1 MCAEDNGVE
10 EDGNT
15 TKTSN
20 LKKSVQDKR
29 GLGHRSVSGKKKF
42 CSSTRENQNIKR
54 GRGETCYFSIEI
66 LGNRDVCFSPSGFF
80 RSSLPL
86 ATSAPTSPRSCR
98 SERIISVALL
108 LWCAPLSFR
117 VPSSDCACARAACF
131 WASSSEAA
139 FSSLWGGSRKLYLKV
154 SVTINGGVYT
164 AKQKQ
169 YKQ

>member
-20 LKKSVQDKR
+20 LKKVCKTRRVLGTVAFLAKRNSVLPQEKTKISKE
-29 GLGHRSVSGKKKF
+29 GG
-42 CSSTRENQNIKR
+42 
-54 GRGETCYFSIEI
+54 GETCYFSIEI

-86 ATSAPTSPRSCR
+86 ATTAPTSPRSCR

-117 VPSSDCACARAACF
+117 APSSDCACARAACF

-139 FSSLWGGSRKLYLKV
+139 FSSLGGGGGMKKKKV
-154 SVTINGGVYT
+154 FETSPNGFSHN
-164 AKQKQ
+164 
-169 YKQ
+169 